1 MSEKAIW
8 EYLKTLQP
16 SEGGGGSGSVT
27 GVKGDAE
34 NAYRTGN
41 VNITAANVGALP
53 NDTVIP
59 SKTSDLTNDS
69 GFISTET
76 DPTVPSWAKA
86 SSKPSYTASEVGA
99 VPTSRKVNGHALSSD
114 VTITASDVGVEAG
127 AEVNQNA
134 FSNVKVGSTTISA
147 DTKTDTIEIEAGSN
161 VTLTPD
167 ATNDKVTINAT
178 DTTYSV
184 ATTSASGLMSAT
196 DKSKLDTIEHY
207 GVCDT
212 NPATTEK
219 TVTISG
225 ITELYTG
232 LTVAV
237 KFTGTNSIAF
247 PTLNVNSL
255 GAKAI
260 KRYGTTAPSTS
271 AAASWCAGSVV
282 TLTYDGQYWQMHD
295 WNNTTYTSMTTSE
308 MEKGT
313 ATTGR
318 VITATR
324 LKEAVEHH
332 APVTS
337 VAGLTGDVTLAT
349 VATSGSYNDLTNKP
363 TLFSGDYHDLTN
375 KPTIPTSIS
384 DLSND
389 MVYDLGAITVN
400 DGQFAITSAQRTAIA
415 SMWQNGLC
423 AITATVDGD
432 TFYGIKER
440 IITYSTLDF
449 YGFVGASV
457 ELNASGNPT
466 SGTFL
471 IGICTTLDTGLCGD
485 VKNLNSDDVETI
497 INLNVSNFKS
507 IAVSGQTSIQ
517 AGGADDTLTL
527 SAGSG
532 MSISTNSATKTITF
546 SSNGGG
552 GSGTSTPTAD
562 TLAEFDSTAHMN
574 STDMTA
580 SEVSDF
586 VDRLD
591 AQGANLY
598 LWKTLSRTGIS
609 HPSGANYCGIATF
622 PAKAG
627 YTRKVGF
634 FSSSNSSVAIVGYY
648 FNGDTVILRTYNM
661 SSSTVSVDLVCTAIY
676 IRDDLVWS

>member
-8 EYLKTLQP
+8 EYLKTLQS

-59 SKTSDLTNDS
+59 SKTSDLTNDI

-114 VTITASDVGVEAG
+114 VTITASDIGVESG

-134 FSNVKVGSTTISA
+134 FSNVKVGSTTIAA
-147 DTKTDTIEIEAGSN
+147 DTKTDTLEIEAGSN

-167 ATNDKVTINAT
+167 ATNDKVTISAT
-178 DTTYSV
+178 DTTYSD

-207 GVCDT
+207 GVCNT
-212 NPATTEK
+212 NQATAEK

-225 ITELYTG
+225 VTELYTG
-232 LTVAV
+232 LTIAV
-237 KFTGTNSIAF
+237 KFTGTNTIAN

-271 AAASWCAGSVV
+271 VAASWSAGSVV

-295 WNNTTYTSMTTSE
+295 WNNTTYSSMSVSE
-308 MEKGT
+308 METGT

-318 VITATR
+318 VITAAR
-324 LKEAVEHH
+324 LKAAVEYH

-337 VAGLTGDVTLAT
+337 VAGQTGDVTLAT

-363 TLFSGDYHDLTN
+363 TLFSGDYDDLTN
-375 KPTIPTSIS
+375 KPTIPVAIS

-389 MVYDLGAITVN
+389 MVYDLGAITVSG
-400 DGQFAITSAQRTAIA
+400 GQFNITTAQRTAIA
-415 SMWQNGLC
+415 SMWARGLC
-423 AITATVDGD
+423 AITATINGD

-440 IITYSTLDF
+440 TINYSSLDF
-449 YGFVGASV
+449 YGFVGASA
-457 ELNASGNPT
+457 EINAYGTPV
-466 SGTFL
+466 SGTFF
-471 IGICTTLDTGLCGD
+471 IGICTTLDVGLCGD
-485 VKNLNSDDVETI
+485 IKNLTSDDVETL
-497 INLNVSNFKS
+497 INAEVSNFKTIS
-507 IAVSGQTSIQ
+507 VAGQNNVE
-517 AGGADDTLTL
+517 AGNASDTLTL

-532 MSISTNSATKTITF
+532 VSIATNSTTKTITI
-546 SSNGGG
+546 SSTGGGGG
-552 GSGTSTPTAD
+552 GSGASVPTAN

-586 VDRLD
+586 VDAL
-591 AQGANLY
+591 N
-598 LWKTLSRTGIS
+598 I
-609 HPSGANYCGIATF
+609 
-622 PAKAG
+622 
-627 YTRKVGF
+627 
-634 FSSSNSSVAIVGYY
+634 
-648 FNGDTVILRTYNM
+648 
-661 SSSTVSVDLVCTAIY
+661 
-676 IRDDLVWS
+676 